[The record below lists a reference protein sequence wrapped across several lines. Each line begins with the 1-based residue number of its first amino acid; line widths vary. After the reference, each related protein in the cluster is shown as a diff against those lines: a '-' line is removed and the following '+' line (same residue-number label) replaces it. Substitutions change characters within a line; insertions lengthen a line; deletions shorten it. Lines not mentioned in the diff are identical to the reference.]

1 MGGQQILWVFL
12 GGGLGSVS
20 RFILGWFFNK
30 ETIPYGT
37 GLANVLG
44 SLLIGL
50 LMGIHLKNHPHF
62 FSQSQIT
69 FLVVGFLGG
78 FTTFSS
84 FMYENL
90 QFLFN
95 EQYFR
100 FVGYGLLSLILG
112 FLAVLGGYFVG
123 RML

>member
-1 MGGQQILWVFL
+1 MQQIFLVFI
-12 GGGLGSVS
+12 GGGVGSAL
-20 RFILGWFFNK
+20 RYIIGLKLNQ

-37 GLANVLG
+37 LTVNFLG

-50 LMGIHLKNHPHF
+50 LMGYYLKTANHTLTEN
-62 FSQSQIT
+62 QIA
-69 FLVVGFLGG
+69 FMAVGVFGG

-100 FVGYGLLSLILG
+100 FVGYTILSLSLG
-112 FLAVLGGYFVG
+112 FLAVFLGFLWGKNI
-123 RML
+123 

>member
-1 MGGQQILWVFL
+1 MQQVFL
-12 GGGLGSVS
+12 VFIGGGIGSVL
-20 RFILGWFFNK
+20 RYIIGLKLNQ

-37 GLANVLG
+37 LTVNFLG
-44 SLLIGL
+44 SLLIGV
-50 LMGIHLKNHPHF
+50 LMGYYLKTVNH
-62 FSQSQIT
+62 SLTENQIA
-69 FLVVGFLGG
+69 FMAIGVFGG

-100 FVGYGLLSLILG
+100 FVGYTLLSLSVG
-112 FLAVLGGYFVG
+112 FLAVFLGFLWGKH
-123 RML
+123 L

>member
-1 MGGQQILWVFL
+1 MQQLLMVFL
-12 GGGLGSVS
+12 GGGLGSMMRYGVG
-20 RFILGWFFNK
+20 LLLNK
-30 ETIPYGT
+30 ESIPYGT
-37 GLANVLG
+37 GLVNILG

-50 LMGIHLKNHPHF
+50 FMGYHLKVNAQA
-62 FSQSQIT
+62 FSQAQLA
-69 FLVVGFLGG
+69 FLVIGFLGG

-100 FVGYGLLSLILG
+100 FFGYGLLSL
-112 FLAVLGGYFVG
+112 VLGLMAVAGGYYLG
-123 RML
+123 RII

>member
-1 MGGQQILWVFL
+1 MVFL
-12 GGGLGSVS
+12 GGGFGSLA
-20 RFILGWFFNK
+20 RFFLGWFLNK
-30 ETIPYGT
+30 DTIPYGT
-37 GLANVLG
+37 GVANILG

-50 LMGIHLKNHPHF
+50 LMGYHLKTYPHAL
-62 FSQSQIT
+62 SETHIA
-69 FLVVGFLGG
+69 FLIVGFLGG

-100 FVGYGLLSLILG
+100 FFGYGLLSIILG
-112 FLAVLGGYFVG
+112 FVAVAGGYYIG
-123 RML
+123 RMF